1 MLQRFA
7 AAVRWGEKSQC
18 CSGLLQRCARVRI
31 PGAAAVYRGVNKCC
45 SAALRCSAVLQRSA
59 VVRNECCSALLQR
72 FTYVRNRP
80 RVLQQAIA
88 VEMGAQA
95 LQSMLFS
102 HTYMLD

>member
-1 MLQRFA
+1 M
-7 AAVRWGEKSQC
+7 
-18 CSGLLQRCARVRI
+18 LQRCARVRI

-88 VEMGAQA
+88 VKWGLKRCNQCSFHIHICWIEPK
-95 LQSMLFS
+95 LVLV
-102 HTYMLD
+102 LVC